1 MSRSLQLFAAAALA
15 VLAMFPATS
24 ARAADLRAPAPVEPL
39 PPIAAPNS
47 APFFVKLGVGGLI
60 LSEKA
65 DIKVAGYNFPGANV
79 KVKPQVTAIVEAG
92 YNFTP
97 NWAVSFTT
105 GLPPLA
111 KVEGAGVIRPLGRLA
126 NVRYGPMALTVHYHF
141 DFGAFRPYIGAGPGF
156 LVVVKNYD
164 RAVSNF
170 EMRNALGF
178 AGQIGADYMISDR
191 FGLFVDAKKI
201 YLRTSA
207 VGSLAGMPI
216 KAKVKLDPLVLTTGF
231 LARF

>member
-1 MSRSLQLFAAAALA
+1 MSRSFHTLAAAAA
-15 VLAMFPATS
+15 FAACFGG
-24 ARAADLRAPAPVEPL
+24 ARAADLGGPAPPAPAAE
-39 PPIAAPNS
+39 A
-47 APFFVKLGVGGLI
+47 APFFVKVGLGGLF

-65 DIKVAGYNFPGANV
+65 DISVAGRPFPGANV
-79 KVKPQVTAIVEAG
+79 RVKPQTTAIIEAG

-111 KVEGAGVIRPLGRLA
+111 KVNGAGLIRPLGRLA
-126 NVRYGPMALTVHYHF
+126 NVRYGPMALTAHYHF

-156 LVVVKNYD
+156 MVVPKNYD
-164 RAVSNF
+164 RALTNF
-170 EMRNALGF
+170 EMRNAVGF
-178 AGQIGADYMISDR
+178 VGQIGADYMISDR